1 MRRLWRTLAAC
12 ARRQAIQRRTAP
24 LKLHEYQS
32 KFLFRDYGIP
42 IPKGQVAE
50 TADEAR
56 AIASQ
61 LGGPVVVKAQVHVGG
76 RGKAGGVKL
85 ARNPDEAQRFAADI
99 LGMDIKGL
107 TVQQVLIDP
116 GADIQQEIYLAIT
129 NDRAAGCPLIMSSM
143 EGGMDIEEL
152 NRTRPAAIIREHID
166 PILGLNDFQ
175 MTHIASAM
183 GMPRAHWRSF
193 GKILRGLHRCYIES
207 DAELAEIN
215 PLVITGAG
223 ELLAVDGKVII
234 DDNALFRQP
243 KLAAQRDASDEP
255 ESERLAR
262 AAGITFI
269 KLDGQIG
276 CMVNGAGLAMTT
288 MDMTKLYGDA
298 DGIGPANFLD
308 IGGGASPEQV
318 AAALRIILSD
328 DEVQCVLINIFGG
341 ITRCDEVADGIL
353 TAYNEVKPTVPMVI
367 RLQGTNA
374 DEGNVIIS
382 QAQIPNIISAQTLT
396 QAAQMAV
403 AAVKERA

>member
-1 MRRLWRTLAAC
+1 M
-12 ARRQAIQRRTAP
+12 
-24 LKLHEYQS
+24 KLHEYQS

-42 IPKGQVAE
+42 IPQGQVA
-50 TADEAR
+50 TTAQDARKIADE
-56 AIASQ
+56 
-61 LGGPVVVKAQVHVGG
+61 LGGVVVIKAQVHVGG
-76 RGKAGGVKL
+76 RGKAGGVKV
-85 ARNPDEAQRFAADI
+85 ARDAAEAERCAEQI

-107 TVQQVLIDP
+107 RVEKVLVDP

-129 NDRAAGCPLIMSSM
+129 NDRGTGQPLIMTSM

-152 NRTRPAAIIREHID
+152 NRERPDAIIREHID
-166 PILGLNDFQ
+166 PILGLQDYQ

-183 GMPRAHWRSF
+183 GLPRALWRSF
-193 GKILRGLHRCYIES
+193 GQILRGLYNCYTAS

-215 PLVITGAG
+215 PLVITGDG

-243 KLAAQRDASDEP
+243 KLTADRDTSDEP

-262 AAGITFI
+262 EAGITYI

-298 DGIGPANFLD
+298 AGIGPANFLD
-308 IGGGASPEQV
+308 IGGGATPEQV

-328 DEVQCVLINIFGG
+328 ENVKSVLFNIFGG
-341 ITRCDEVADGIL
+341 ITRCDEVAKGIL
-353 TAYNEVKPTVPMVI
+353 TAYNEVNPTVPMVI

-374 DEGNVIIS
+374 AAGNQIIS
-382 QAQIPNIISAQTLT
+382 EAQLPNLISAETLT
-396 QAAQMAV
+396 EAAQQAV